1 MFPQL
6 SLTKGVPGDPGG
18 FPVPPSLVMTQ
29 FKEKRRHKIIFS
41 SISPVHFRPDF
52 SLLPTF
58 SGHFSL
64 LCTDWRGKKRFIVG
78 LPRCNMNS
86 KVQILG
92 KSEVLTVKSR
102 SETLC
107 GNPPIREN
115 LVITRPY
122 TERASDLPSAPQVYQ
137 CKITQS
143 TGMTAQMQLKVLL
156 ERKSQGSLCTDV
168 PPPSEKVDF
177 F

>member
-6 SLTKGVPGDPGG
+6 TLTKGVPGDPSG

-29 FKEKRRHKIIFS
+29 FKEKRRHKITFS
-41 SISPVHFRPDF
+41 LISPYSQHFIF

-58 SGHFSL
+58 SPRFS
-64 LCTDWRGKKRFIVG
+64 GRFIVG

-86 KVQILG
+86 KVQILA

-107 GNPPIREN
+107 GNPPIGEN

-122 TERASDLPSAPQVYQ
+122 TERASERPSVR
-137 CKITQS
+137 T
-143 TGMTAQMQLKVLL
+143 TGIPM
-156 ERKSQGSLCTDV
+156 
-168 PPPSEKVDF
+168 
-177 F
+177 